1 MLRSH
6 PLITSAGLSILIV
19 MISAIALADDINSG
33 NWRRGRVY
41 YRLVCTSCHKAE
53 NGQAISPS
61 EFSIAEWNAII
72 DNDKHAP
79 SGNAN
84 PSIRYYVS
92 RAYREWVKNTN
103 KAAKKFLE
111 VPEQEL
117 LNDLHAFVVRGA
129 KDSDT
134 PIRCK

>member
-1 MLRSH
+1 MIRLH
-6 PLITSAGLSILIV
+6 PLITFAGLSILIV
-19 MISAIALADDINSG
+19 MISATAFADNKSG

-61 EFSIAEWNAII
+61 EFTIAEWNTII
-72 DNDKHAP
+72 DNDLHAP
-79 SGNAN
+79 AGNAN

-111 VPEQEL
+111 IPEQEL
-117 LNDLHAFVVRGA
+117 LKDLHSFVIRGA

-134 PIRCK
+134 PMRCK